1 MSNESTTW
9 ILETLGIIIDLEV
22 EIEFDEYGGAI
33 RTLGNNEIE
42 KSFIKGGTSDLDL
55 IEK

>member
-42 KSFIKGGTSDLDL
+42 KSFIEGGHLTWIS
-55 IEK
+55 